1 LLARARIKIYGL
13 VQGVGFRYF
22 TLRVAKKLGLY
33 GYVQNLNNGS
43 VEIVAEG
50 EKQSLLRLI
59 EEVRI
64 GPLGASVENL
74 KITWEMPK
82 GDFKDFTILRS

>member
-1 LLARARIKIYGL
+1 MLARARIIICGL

-22 TLRVAKKLGLY
+22 TLRIARKLGIV

-43 VEIVAEG
+43 VEIMAEG
-50 EKQSLLRLI
+50 EKHNLLKLI

-64 GPLGASVENL
+64 GPPGASVDNL
-74 KITWEMPK
+74 KIKWEIPK
-82 GDFKDFTILRS
+82 GDFKEFIILR